1 MANKATARIESALTG
16 KQAAAIA
23 ALVSEPTM
31 KDAAARAG
39 VVESTLWRW
48 LQLAEFQKAYQE
60 ARRETV
66 KHALV
71 KMQSAASQ
79 AVDVMTE
86 IMGNK
91 EASDF
96 ARLAAAKSVLEFSV
110 KAVELEDLAARIA
123 ELERIAEMQRN
134 GDKSNKKG

>member
-1 MANKATARIESALTG
+1 
-16 KQAAAIA
+16 
-23 ALVSEPTM
+23 
-31 KDAAARAG
+31 
-39 VVESTLWRW
+39 
-48 LQLAEFQKAYQE
+48 
-60 ARRETV
+60 
-66 KHALV
+66 
-71 KMQSAASQ
+71 
-79 AVDVMTE
+79 MTE